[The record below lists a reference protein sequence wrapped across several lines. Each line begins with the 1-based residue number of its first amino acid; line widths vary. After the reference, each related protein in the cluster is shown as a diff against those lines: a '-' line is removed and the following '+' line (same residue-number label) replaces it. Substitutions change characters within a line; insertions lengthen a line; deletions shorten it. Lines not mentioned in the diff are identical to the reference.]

1 MGVTGR
7 NVPGTVCEP
16 PVYVWPDDELP
27 VLLLTA
33 LSARYRSLCF
43 VIAWEE
49 PDTFEGWQHADLARA
64 CTKA

>member
-1 MGVTGR
+1 
-7 NVPGTVCEP
+7 
-16 PVYVWPDDELP
+16 VYVWPDDELP